1 MLAGAPLAEG
11 PAAKYLVGGL
21 RAGTENKGEIRAMP
35 LTIALRIHQRDE
47 AAPVLGMQSAL
58 SVPPLH
64 QSGPH
69 RFESLWAD
77 EAAELELYDRSTVN
91 WVESG
96 GLLEINCFMGWANLA

>member
-1 MLAGAPLAEG
+1 
-11 PAAKYLVGGL
+11 
-21 RAGTENKGEIRAMP
+21 MP

-47 AAPVLGMQSAL
+47 AAPLLEMQSAL
-58 SVPPLH
+58 SMPPLH